1 MEASFEQKI
10 QQIKTW
16 LGTGSINIFGLPMS
30 GKDTVGVRLAEAIGG
45 KFLSSGLIIR
55 AMEAMENKNLT
66 GNGELIDTN
75 VFYDWVL
82 PYFDREDLKPYPLVL
97 SSIGRWSGEEDTV
110 MDRAKTAGHEIKA
123 AIVLNVSEADVMN
136 RWETAQT
143 TQDRGARLDDEKP
156 EVFQKRIEEFREKTR
171 PVLLKYHQLG
181 LLVEVAAD
189 AERDVVFMNLVEQ
202 LWKFSLASTSQ

>member
-1 MEASFEQKI
+1 
-10 QQIKTW
+10 
-16 LGTGSINIFGLPMS
+16 MS

-143 TQDRGARLDDEKP
+143 AQDRGARLDDEKP